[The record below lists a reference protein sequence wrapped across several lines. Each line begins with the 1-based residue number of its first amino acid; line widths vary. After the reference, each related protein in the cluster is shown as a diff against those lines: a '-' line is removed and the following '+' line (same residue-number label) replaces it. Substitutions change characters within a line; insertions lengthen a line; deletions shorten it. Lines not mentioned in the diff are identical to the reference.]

1 MSHGTRHGFA
11 EALTPTSTADV
22 RAIVAEAR
30 ASQSTLR
37 IIGGGSWLDA
47 MRPVRATQSISTRAL
62 RDVIEY
68 VPGDLVITVGAGITF
83 DELESVTAPH
93 GQWLAL
99 DPFVSPHAPAQ
110 ATVGAT
116 VATASHGPLS
126 LSFGRVRDLV
136 LGVSFVTGTG
146 ASVRGGG
153 RVVKNVAGFDL
164 VRLTTGAWGTLGIIT
179 DVSLRLHA
187 RPTVDETFAIVIDM
201 PRAPAAFD
209 EALRHIT
216 HAMNTPPLVSATS
229 SLAAL
234 AVLPP
239 GLFPRVAPFSGVP
252 ADALIVLARAVGNHA
267 RVGALRHML
276 AELGAH
282 VSVDSSA
289 WAMLRMSC
297 AGNTSFRLAGPR
309 QDLAVR
315 LRALSE
321 WLASTEATNATV
333 IVDPMRGSMRVSCQ
347 LPALDASSSEALAL
361 PDGALAEQLPSA
373 RWPAHPAAANDELSR
388 QLRERF
394 DPAGLFNPGIFGD
407 TSVSAMGERA

>member
-1 MSHGTRHGFA
+1 MSRDTLTGPV
-11 EALTPTSTADV
+11 EALMPASVADV
-22 RAIVAEAR
+22 RDIVADAG
-30 ASQSTLR
+30 ASHSTLR

-47 MRPVRATQSISTRAL
+47 MRPVRAMQSISTRAL

-83 DELESVTAPH
+83 DELEAVTAAH

-99 DPFVSPHAPAQ
+99 DPFVSPHADAA

-116 VATASHGPLS
+116 VATSSHGPLS
-126 LSFGRVRDLV
+126 LGFGRVRDLV

-179 DVSLRLHA
+179 EVSLRLHA

-201 PRAPAAFD
+201 PQAPAAFD
-209 EALRHIT
+209 EAFRRT
-216 HAMNTPPLVSATS
+216 MQAMNTPPLVAATS

-239 GLFPRVAPFSGVP
+239 GVAPDISAIAELRTDGV
-252 ADALIVLARAVGNHA
+252 IVLARALGNRA
-267 RVGALRHML
+267 RVSALRHLL
-276 AELGAH
+276 AELGALTA
-282 VSVDSSA
+282 VDASVWAALRRSDS
-289 WAMLRMSC
+289 
-297 AGNTSFRLAGPR
+297 GNTSFRVSGKR
-309 QDLAVR
+309 QDIAVH
-315 LRALSE
+315 LRAVTE
-321 WLASTEATNATV
+321 WLTSAGAAARSV
-333 IVDPMRGSMRVSCQ
+333 IVDPMRGNVRVSCQ
-347 LPALDASSSEALAL
+347 LPDPDPSVQMTMAL
-361 PDGALAEQLPSA
+361 PEGAVAERLPA
-373 RWPAHPAAANDELSR
+373 WRWSTHPSAANDEISR

-394 DPAGLFNPGIFGD
+394 DPFGLLNPGIFGGLAP
-407 TSVSAMGERA
+407 SALEQG